1 MIQIGMYPSA
11 YIEEQF
17 NSGREAETWALLL
30 VSASVCAFIGPKVHS
45 SSVLMSVIP
54 AAKSDPTAAFYWGMR
69 VCDITAIAFA
79 TYAAGWVAKKVIDI
93 RKSWFEGS
101 LAKEQLRQLAAE
113 HTRRSTRAGSAVKR
127 KSNHRETRT
136 HLTRHSL
143 TNASAAP
150 NSFVWR
156 SRIENGNFYPTT
168 GAKVSAKRRRRA
180 NHGRKPKRRT
190 RAERW
195 VALASL
201 LASLCTIAKSVPSL
215 FKLLH
220 ELLKMLR

>member
-1 MIQIGMYPSA
+1 MADAI
-11 YIEEQF
+11 
-17 NSGREAETWALLL
+17 AETWALLL

-79 TYAAGWVAKKVIDI
+79 TTYAVGWVAKKVIDI

-150 NSFVWR
+150 NSFVWC
-156 SRIENGNFYPTT
+156 SRIENGNFYPAI
-168 GAKVSAKRRRRA
+168 GAKVSVKPKRRA
-180 NHGRKPKRRT
+180 NRSRKADRRT
-190 RAERW
+190 RAER
-195 VALASL
+195 
-201 LASLCTIAKSVPSL
+201 
-215 FKLLH
+215 
-220 ELLKMLR
+220 